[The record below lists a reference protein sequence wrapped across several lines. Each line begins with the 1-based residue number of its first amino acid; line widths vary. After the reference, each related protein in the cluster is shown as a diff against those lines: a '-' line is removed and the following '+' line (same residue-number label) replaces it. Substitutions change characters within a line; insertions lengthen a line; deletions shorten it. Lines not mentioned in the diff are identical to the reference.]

1 MFIELPIGYYRKDA
15 IIGITKFDTVK
26 EGGLFSDDEEYYWIS
41 ILFIDGGENQTHFGG
56 NEKKR
61 DAIYKE
67 CIEILKNANIDI
79 TTSNEDEN

>member
-41 ILFIDGGENQTHFGG
+41 ILFSDGVENQTHFGG
-56 NEKKR
+56 
-61 DAIYKE
+61 D
-67 CIEILKNANIDI
+67 
-79 TTSNEDEN
+79 